1 MQSTLVFS
9 YLIFQTN
16 FIRYLQN
23 TNSHF
28 FIVYC
33 NFTKGL
39 KRRKEL
45 QMNFF
50 DIFKINKYKEQI
62 KF

>member
-1 MQSTLVFS
+1 MKSTRILS
-9 YLIFQTN
+9 YLVLDIN
-16 FIRYLQN
+16 FVTYIQN
-23 TNSHF
+23 TNRHF

>member
-33 NFTKGL
+33 NLYYFL
-39 KRRKEL
+39 KPVTEMTVKK
-45 QMNFF
+45 
-50 DIFKINKYKEQI
+50 D
-62 KF
+62 